1 MQSSSKKLN
10 KTIQRQI
17 SKMLNQVLADAKNEE
32 EVKVLLQDL
41 LTDSERLAMSKRL
54 AIALYLDKGRS
65 YENIK
70 KNLHVSSATIAGVA
84 EQMGNPGMQ
93 MAINKIKAEQWAEEW
108 SKKFVKVIE
117 KVLPKS
123 K

>member
-10 KTIQRQI
+10 KTIEKQI
-17 SKMLNQVLADAKNEE
+17 FKMLNQVLADARKDD

-70 KNLHVSSATIAGVA
+70 KNLRVSSATIAGVA

-108 SKKFVKVIE
+108 SKKLVKMLE

>member
-1 MQSSSKKLN
+1 MQSSRRKLN
-10 KTIQRQI
+10 KTIERQI
-17 SKMLNQVLADAKNEE
+17 FKLLYQILADTKRREE
-32 EVKVLLQDL
+32 IEILLADL
-41 LTDSERLAMSKRL
+41 LTDSERLAMAKRL

-70 KNLHVSSATIAGVA
+70 SNLKVSSATIAGVA

-93 MAINKIKAEQWAEEW
+93 MAINKVKAEEWAEEW
-108 SKKFVKVIE
+108 SKKVVEVIQ
-117 KVLPKS
+117 KVLPKA